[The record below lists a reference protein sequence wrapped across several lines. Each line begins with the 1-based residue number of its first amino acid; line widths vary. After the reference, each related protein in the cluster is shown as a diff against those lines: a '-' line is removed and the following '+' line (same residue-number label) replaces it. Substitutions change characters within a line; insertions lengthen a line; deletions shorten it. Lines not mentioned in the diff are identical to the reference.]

1 MKAKD
6 VTGKQKAPIASTPAS
21 GSASAAKK
29 RIVIEV
35 DENSVTVT
43 RPNEMTWREND
54 RLDYGLRQ
62 AIKDLRD
69 LRKTQPRPNDDQ
81 AERSAGSEKGTQ

>member
-1 MKAKD
+1 MKIPTHGNEGTDASAKP
-6 VTGKQKAPIASTPAS
+6 TGEAALAAAPC
-21 GSASAAKK
+21 SASAAKK

-43 RPNEMTWREND
+43 RPNEMTERDNN

-62 AIKDLRD
+62 AIKDLRE
-69 LRKTQPRPNDDQ
+69 LRKTQPRPN
-81 AERSAGSEKGTQ
+81 A